1 MSEIY
6 FPEKMLICT
15 ASASWEA
22 FRAGVCLALLRSDI
36 WRLRADIF
44 TIAIMLRYTARN
56 AETLHCAKLETLCC
70 GRWWN
75 MWQNRWRHDTNPTP
89 LNRHL
94 IKYANI
100 KFKIRS
106 SRRLVRGTRFIN
118 PIIKQS
124 ISIIWSLSSRNYSLH
139 NFCPQKLLWYSVC
152 AQKWAFK
159 I

>member
-22 FRAGVCLALLRSDI
+22 FRAGLWLLHAWFSSDQI
-36 WRLRADIF
+36 CAGDTWRLRGL
-44 TIAIMLRYTARN
+44 TSSPSPLCLRYTARN
-56 AETLHCAKLETLCC
+56 VGTLHCAKLETLCC

-75 MWQNRWRHDTNPTP
+75 MWQNRWRHDTNLTP

-100 KFKIRS
+100 GFKTRS
-106 SRRLVRGTRFIN
+106 SITPL
-118 PIIKQS
+118 IKQRIYFWHLIFIQAKLQSAHILS
-124 ISIIWSLSSRNYSLH
+124 IKASLVFSLCTKM
-139 NFCPQKLLWYSVC
+139 NV
-152 AQKWAFK
+152 
-159 I
+159 